1 MSKRVSLSLFAS
13 VVLLGAVACESETAP
28 PPQTTA
34 ATMSTFTVGDIFGA
48 LRAIHAAEIEH
59 GALAQKKAV
68 DPRVKAFATN
78 VLDDHERR
86 TGRDDEL
93 IRTLRIKPKESR
105 VSTWIRAASN
115 RRTARLDSLSGDDFD
130 RAYLEEQIRYYR
142 SVLETFDNDLTPV
155 ARKELVKANVT
166 EARDRSS
173 EHLREAQDLCGAL
186 ACDDA
191 QSRTSGSR

>member
-166 EARDRSS
+166 DARDRSS